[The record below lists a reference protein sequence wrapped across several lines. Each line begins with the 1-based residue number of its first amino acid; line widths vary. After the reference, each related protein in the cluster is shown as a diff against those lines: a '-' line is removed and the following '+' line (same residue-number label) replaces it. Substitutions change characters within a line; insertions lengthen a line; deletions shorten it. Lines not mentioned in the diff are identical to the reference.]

1 MNVGKAVGARG
12 SSEGLATLWSEEKFH
27 LNIWFAT
34 QHWIFTNLYHYSSKI
49 SLELFNLYVPVNY
62 SEKREC
68 WKSLSEYI
76 ESISPSNLVLT
87 GDLNITLAPSEKK
100 RRAMRQRPS
109 SRHGGGCNSCLR
121 SDGYKAKDRTLY
133 VVQ

>member
-1 MNVGKAVGARG
+1 MFLSITVK
-12 SSEGLATLWSEEKFH
+12 
-27 LNIWFAT
+27 
-34 QHWIFTNLYHYSSKI
+34 
-49 SLELFNLYVPVNY
+49 
-62 SEKREC
+62 KREC

-109 SRHGGGCNSCLR
+109 SRHGGGYNSCMQ
-121 SDGYKAKDRTLY
+121 SYGYKAKDRTLY